1 MRVPTP
7 LLFGLAFLGAVA
19 LAGCD
24 SGQQEQ
30 TPEAS
35 SQGTTQQAQTE
46 TQPSQENAGQTSDEE
61 TTSTET
67 ANGTSDAD
75 SDSAGNGDGDK
86 VASGKK
92 AAQELGCT
100 ACHAAE
106 KQLVGPSYQAV
117 AKRYNGDPD
126 KIQERM
132 KKAVNEGA
140 SGNWTDTTGGTPMP
154 PQGQAQGKDQQ
165 LKAISDWIAGLA
177 Q

>member
-1 MRVPTP
+1 MRIPTP
-7 LLFGLAFLGAVA
+7 ILIGLAFLGAIA

-30 TPEAS
+30 T
-35 SQGTTQQAQTE
+35 SQTGSEDTTQQTQTE
-46 TQPSQENAGQTSDEE
+46 AQSSQDKGGQPSDEE
-61 TTSTET
+61 TASSET
-67 ANGTSDAD
+67 AKGAGKAD
-75 SDSAGNGDGDK
+75 TDSAANGDNDK

-100 ACHAAE
+100 ACHAAK

-126 KIQERM
+126 KILERM

-165 LKAISDWIAGLA
+165 LKAMSDWIADLA